1 MRVQTL
7 REEAQRY
14 RRLAQSIY
22 NARAAAELEAH
33 ARALEEQAAQLET
46 GQNRSRPPDT
56 AM

>member
-46 GQNRSRPPDT
+46 GQTRSRPPDT